1 MAHSTENTSG
11 YITLPATAAALTPGL
26 RVNVDS
32 SGNVSAAGVSGGWI
46 GATIAAVA
54 ASGNATIR
62 LRNSTGT
69 YQLQA
74 AGAITKG
81 SRLFAAASGQVSS
94 STSSG
99 DPLHLVALEA
109 AGAQGD
115 IIQCA
120 PMANSGAG
128 VIAVPLQLAAITS
141 ATTVN
146 ALIPGFSGTITAI
159 QFSVTTAVTTGAK
172 LATLSLKVN
181 AAAVTGGAV
190 ALTSANCTP
199 IGALIAGSAITGA
212 NTFLATDTINVVSSS
227 VTAFAEGQGNLFIS
241 YVTN

>member
-1 MAHSTENTSG
+1 MAHTTENTSG
-11 YITLPATAAALTPGL
+11 YITLPATAAALGL
-26 RVNVDS
+26 GIRVNVDS

-54 ASGNATIR
+54 ASANATVR

-69 YQLQA
+69 YMLQA
-74 AGAITKG
+74 AAAITKG

-94 STSSG
+94 SPTSG
-99 DPLHLVALEA
+99 DPLHLVALDA

-120 PMANSGAG
+120 PQNNSGAG
-128 VIAVPLQLAAITS
+128 VLVVPLQLAAITS
-141 ATTVN
+141 STNVN
-146 ALIPGFSGTITAI
+146 ALIPGFSGTITSI
-159 QFSVTTAVTTGAK
+159 QFSVTTAVTTGSK

-199 IGALIAGSAITGA
+199 IGALVAGTAITAA
-212 NTFLATDTINVVSSS
+212 NTFLATDTINIASSA
-227 VTAFAEGQGNLFIS
+227 VTAFTEGQGNLFIS